1 MTRPTARFG
10 RFSVVLLDVDG
21 TLVSA
26 GGAGRR
32 AIGLALAELCGPVD
46 GIVDRIRLDGM
57 TDRLIVHEAFDALG
71 RAFTDVVCDDVL
83 SRYVLHLER
92 EIRTAPGFEVLPG
105 VESLL
110 ETLTAIGRP
119 FGLCTGNVVEGARH
133 KLARGGLDRWFEWTP
148 EAIGGFGHDGEA
160 RERVVAAAVRRA
172 SARLGREVAPGEVL
186 VVGDTPRDV
195 YAAHRVGCPAL
206 TVATGR
212 HDAATLAAAG
222 ADRVVETLAHPAAL
236 EWLVE

>member
-1 MTRPTARFG
+1 MTGSASRPR

-32 AIGLALAELCGPVD
+32 AIGLALAEVCGPVD
-46 GIVDRIRLDGM
+46 GLVARIRLDGM

-71 RAFTDVVCDDVL
+71 RAFTDAVCDGVL
-83 SRYVLHLER
+83 SRYVVHLER
-92 EIRTAPGFEVLPG
+92 ELHSAPGFEVLPG
-105 VESLL
+105 VEALL
-110 ETLTAIGRP
+110 RALAGAGRP

-133 KLARGGLDRWFEWTP
+133 KLARGGLDRWFDWTP
-148 EAIGGFGHDGEA
+148 GAIGGFAHDGEA
-160 RERVVAAAVRRA
+160 RDRVVAAAVRRA
-172 SARLGREVAPGEVL
+172 SARLGREVAPAEVL

-195 YAAHRVGCPAL
+195 DAAHRIGCLAL
-206 TVATGR
+206 AVTTGR
-212 HDAATLAAAG
+212 HDAASLSAAG